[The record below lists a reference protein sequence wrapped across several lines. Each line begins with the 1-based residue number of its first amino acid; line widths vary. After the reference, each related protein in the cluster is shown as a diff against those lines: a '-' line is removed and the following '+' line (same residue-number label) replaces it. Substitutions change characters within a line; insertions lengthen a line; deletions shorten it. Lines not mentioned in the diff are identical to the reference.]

1 MRTLECAPLRT
12 LECAPLRTPLLEIGN
27 RDTVIV
33 DLLRRGAHSSDTFH
47 STTVPRMPQEKQ
59 NQPTLPASRQT
70 HGTWIQTERAAH
82 EAWAALIR
90 KSPLAAQVMH
100 VLTARVGEHNAVVVS
115 QGTLASLT
123 GASRRG
129 VQNALKVLTEDRWI
143 ELRQIGERGTVNAHI
158 INDRVAWSGPRDGI
172 RYSLF
177 SAAVILS
184 DQEQPDRAELGKQ
197 EPLRQVPSLFP
208 GEAQLPAGP
217 GLDPPSQPFLGG
229 MEPDLPA
236 TQRGDDDKGE
246 VR

>member
-1 MRTLECAPLRT
+1 MQLLLTHCAGVRSLAT
-12 LECAPLRTPLLEIGN
+12 F
-27 RDTVIV
+27 TVEKMV
-33 DLLRRGAHSSDTFH
+33 LMAQQ
-47 STTVPRMPQEKQ
+47 QETQ
-59 NQPTLPASRQT
+59 DQPTLPAPRQPR
-70 HGTWIQTERAAH
+70 GTWIQTERAAH

-129 VQNALKVLTEDRWI
+129 VQNALKLLTEDRWI

-177 SAAVILS
+177 SAAVVLS
-184 DQEQPDRAELGKQ
+184 DQEQPDRAELGRQ

-236 TQRGDDDKGE
+236 THCKPDDGKDE
-246 VR
+246 AR

>member
-1 MRTLECAPLRT
+1 MRTLDCAGVRT
-12 LECAPLRTPLLEIGN
+12 LDCAGVRTAFLITGSEV
-27 RDTVIV
+27 TVSV
-33 DLLRRGAHSSDTFH
+33 DAVRRGAQSGAHPHSKDAGMTQQ
-47 STTVPRMPQEKQ
+47 QE
-59 NQPTLPASRQT
+59 QPTLPASRQPR
-70 HGTWIQTERAAH
+70 GTWIQTERAAH

-90 KSPLAAQVMH
+90 KSPLAAQVMP

-129 VQNALKVLTEDRWI
+129 VQNALKVLTDDRWI

-158 INDRVAWSGPRDGI
+158 INDRIAWSGPRDGI

-184 DQEQPDRAELGKQ
+184 DQEQPDRAELGQQ
-197 EPLRQVPSLFP
+197 EPLRRTPSLLP

-236 TQRGDDDKGE
+236 TARKPGTD
-246 VR
+246 